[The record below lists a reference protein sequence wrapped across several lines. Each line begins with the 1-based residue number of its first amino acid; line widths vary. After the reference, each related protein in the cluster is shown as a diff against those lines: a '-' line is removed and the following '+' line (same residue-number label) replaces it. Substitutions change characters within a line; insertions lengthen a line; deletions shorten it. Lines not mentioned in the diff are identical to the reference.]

1 MQTSFAS
8 DNFCAVH
15 PDVMAA
21 LEKANSGHTMAYGD
35 DPWTKRAK
43 ELFKHH
49 FGPEAEAFPVFNG
62 TGANVCAIKHA
73 LKSWQAVLCSQTSH
87 IWTDECGAVQAI
99 SGCNLLP
106 HPAINGKLDPA
117 ALASYL
123 YFEGSP
129 HHVQPA
135 ALSIT
140 QSTELGTVYSLEE
153 LKKLARFAKE
163 HKLLFL
169 MDGAR
174 ICNAAAALNLPLKAL
189 TTDIG
194 VDILS
199 FGGTKNGLMGAEAV
213 VFLKEGLAEHFE
225 FVRKQTLQLGSKMRY
240 LSAQIAALLENDLW
254 LQNAGH
260 ANAMAKLLEEKLK
273 KQFPELPI
281 LYPVEANSL
290 FVQLPPEALL
300 KLQKKSFF
308 WIWDETNAVARWMT
322 GWDTKPEWIDAHLKH
337 LEDSL

>member
-15 PDVMAA
+15 PEVMAA
-21 LEKANSGHTMAYGD
+21 LEKANSGHSMAYGD
-35 DPWTKRAK
+35 DPWTQNAK

-49 FGPEAEAFPVFNG
+49 FGSQAEAFPVFNG

-73 LKSWQAVLCSQTSH
+73 LKSWQAVLCSETSH
-87 IWTDECGAVQAI
+87 IWTDECGAVQAV

-106 HPAINGKLDPA
+106 HPAINGKLDPT

-140 QSTELGTVYSLEE
+140 QSTELGTLYSIRE
-153 LKKLARFAKE
+153 LKKLAQFAKQ

-174 ICNAAAALNLPLKAL
+174 ICNAAAALNVPLKAL

-213 VFLKEGLAEHFE
+213 VFLKEGLSENFE
-225 FVRKQTLQLGSKMRY
+225 FVRKQSLQLGSKMRY
-240 LSAQIAALLENDLW
+240 LSAQLAALLEKDLW
-254 LQNAGH
+254 LKNARH
-260 ANAMAKLLEEKLK
+260 ANAMAKLLEKKLK

-290 FVQLPPEALL
+290 FVQLPPKALK

-308 WIWDETNAVARWMT
+308 WIWDETNSVARWMT
-322 GWDTKPEWIDAHLKH
+322 GWDTQPEWIDAHLNH
-337 LEDSL
+337 LRDSL